1 MQNTVSMIVVIF
13 VSVGKLVGRLL
24 MLELGVCYYPE
35 QWPKDMWADDA
46 RKMVSLG
53 LTWVRI
59 AEFTWSLVEPSE
71 GEFDW
76 AWLDRAVETLGKA
89 GLRVVM
95 CTPTA
100 APPKWLIDK
109 HPEILPVDE
118 KGNVRKFGARRHY
131 CFSSQI
137 YREHAARIA
146 KAFALRYGKNNYVH
160 AWQIDNEYG
169 DHNTIYSY
177 SNAAHFAFQDWL
189 RTRYKSIDGLNEV
202 WGTCFWGMAYQSFE
216 QIELPNNLVEEPSPT
231 HLLDFYRFS
240 SDQVVSFNKAQVDV
254 LRDLSPGRPITHNFM
269 GHNTDFDHY
278 AVGADIDFA
287 SWDSYPMGAL
297 VYSNMDEGE
306 KAERLRTGI
315 PDQPAF
321 NNDLYRQVG
330 RDKAWIMEQQPGP
343 VNWAKHNQSPQDGMI
358 RLWTW
363 LAFAHGIDV
372 VCYFRWRQSKFAQ
385 EQFHAGLMLPNNTPD
400 QAFVEVAQVAR
411 EISLLPEVGDRQ
423 QAEVALVLDY
433 PSRWAADALPQG
445 EDYSS
450 SRVAMDWYADL
461 SRQGIDV
468 DIVGPHSEL
477 EGYKLIIV
485 PDMIIDN
492 PEFVEK
498 LAGCDAR
505 IYLGA
510 RTGSKTKDMHIP
522 AHLPPGSFAKLIDI
536 KVERVESLPPYNKDE
551 ATMGNAKGRVTNW
564 REHLVSDEHVM
575 ATFLSDFRDGSP
587 ALVGNDK
594 CWYGATH
601 FASELLSELV
611 EKLAAWSGVPVSTH
625 ASQSVRITRRGDL
638 KFAFNFGAKPEELDL
653 PQKTQFLVG
662 GPILATYDVAIWR
675 V

>member
-1 MQNTVSMIVVIF
+1 
-13 VSVGKLVGRLL
+13 

-35 QWPKDMWADDA
+35 QWPKEMWADDA
-46 RKMVSLG
+46 RKMAALG

-76 AWLDRAVETLGKA
+76 DWLDQAVDTLGKA
-89 GLRVVM
+89 GLQVVM

-100 APPKWLIDK
+100 APPKWLVDK

-118 KGNVRKFGARRHY
+118 HGNVRKFGARRHY
-131 CFSSQI
+131 CFSSDI
-137 YREHAARIA
+137 YHEHAVRIT
-146 KAFALRYGKNNYVH
+146 KAFANRYGKNEFVH
-160 AWQIDNEYG
+160 AWQVDNEYG

-177 SNAAHFAFQDWL
+177 SDVAQTAFQKWL
-189 RTRYKSIDGLNEV
+189 SARYEAIDCLNEA
-202 WGTCFWGMAYQSFE
+202 WGTRFWGMTYQSFS

-240 SDQVVSFNKAQVDV
+240 SDQVVSFNKMQVDL
-254 LRDLSPGRPITHNFM
+254 LRKLSPGRPITHNFM

-278 AVGADIDFA
+278 AVGKDIDFA

-297 VYSNMDEGE
+297 VYAGLDDEE

-330 RDKAWIMEQQPGP
+330 QGKAWIMEQQPGP
-343 VNWAKHNQSPQDGMI
+343 VNWAKHNQSPQDGMT

-363 LAFAHGIDV
+363 LAYAHGVDV

-385 EQFHAGLMLPNNTPD
+385 EQFHAGLLLPNNEPD
-400 QAFVEVAQVAR
+400 QGFLEVEQVVR
-411 EISLLPEVGDRQ
+411 ESALLPETGQRQ
-423 QAEVALVLDY
+423 QSEVALVLDY
-433 PSRWAADALPQG
+433 PSRWAAHALPQG

-450 SRVAMDWYADL
+450 SRVAMDWYVAF
-461 SRQGIDV
+461 SQRGIDV
-468 DIVGPHSEL
+468 DIVGPHSDL
-477 EGYKLIIV
+477 EHYKLVVV

-492 PEFVEK
+492 SAFVDK
-498 LAGCDAR
+498 LEESSAKV
-505 IYLGA
+505 YLGA

-522 AHLPPGSFAKLIDI
+522 TKLPPGNFTRLIDV
-536 KVERVESLPPYNKDE
+536 KVERVESLPPYNKD
-551 ATMGNAKGRVTNW
+551 RVELDGILGDLGNW
-564 REHLVSDEHVM
+564 REHIVSDETVL
-575 ATFLSDFRDGSP
+575 ATFQSEFRQGSP

-601 FASELLSELV
+601 FTPSLLQEVVGKLTSWADVFASPNV
-611 EKLAAWSGVPVSTH
+611 ATN
-625 ASQSVRITRRGDL
+625 VRVTRRENL
-638 KFAFNFGAKPEELDL
+638 KFAFNFSHKPEQLDL
-653 PQKTQFLVG
+653 PTETQFLVG
-662 GPILATYDVAIWR
+662 GMELAPYDVAIWQI
-675 V
+675 